1 MHNAPSVSYPVGRCA
16 FQRWLFIGFAVL
28 ASSVLSAWA
37 LSLGLSI
44 VWSIAVAAAAL
55 GVLLGW
61 RALGQAGMLTWDGQV
76 WCLHDQTTG
85 DEDALGV
92 VYVALDVQTAL
103 LLRWQPASDALNAKS
118 QWLWLGAQSTGDAWQ
133 NLRRAVYQ
141 RVDL

>member
-1 MHNAPSVSYPVGRCA
+1 MCFSALALRRVYRAHVSRVVG
-16 FQRWLFIGFAVL
+16 
-28 ASSVLSAWA
+28 
-37 LSLGLSI
+37 
-44 VWSIAVAAAAL
+44 L
-55 GVLLGW
+55 GVGSRVDVRLVCGHNLSRCGWVAGCLGW
-61 RALGQAGMLTWDGQV
+61 QALRMRAMLTWDGQV